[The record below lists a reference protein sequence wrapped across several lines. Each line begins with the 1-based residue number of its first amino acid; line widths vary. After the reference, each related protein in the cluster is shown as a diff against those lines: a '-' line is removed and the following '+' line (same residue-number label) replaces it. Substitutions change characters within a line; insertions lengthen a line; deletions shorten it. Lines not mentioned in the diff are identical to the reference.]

1 MTPDQYRAFR
11 SAAAVIERSTR
22 ACIAVEGADRTDYLQ
37 GLLTNDVAALG
48 PGDGC
53 YAAYLTPQGRM
64 VADMEVFNLGDR
76 ILLDVDRGVK
86 AALVERFDALIFTE
100 DAAVADW
107 SATCVSFGVHGPSA
121 LEVTAA
127 ALGDPEVG
135 AGAGDPPDVRGLEP
149 HRCRS
154 LPADGASVVAART
167 DELGVPGVVIV
178 VDRPRADALRRALAS
193 AGGRCADPAAGEVVR
208 IESGRPR
215 FPDDMD
221 GETIPLEAGI
231 EQRAISFT
239 KGCYVGQ
246 EVVIRILHRG
256 EGRVARKLVGLT
268 IEGAG
273 DGAGPDAS
281 APARGASLR
290 HGGGRVGR
298 VTSAAASPALG
309 RAVALG
315 YLPRELTGP
324 GTRVEVDGPG
334 GKLDGVVT
342 PTPFVPPPPIRT
354 PGA

>member
-1 MTPDQYRAFR
+1 MTPDEYRAFR

-76 ILLDVDRGVK
+76 MLLDVDRSVK

-135 AGAGDPPDVRGLEP
+135 AGGVPPDVRGLEP

-154 LPADGASVVAART
+154 LPADGASIVAART

-178 VDRPRADALRRALAS
+178 VDRPRADALRRTLAA
-193 AGGRCADPAAGEVVR
+193 AGGLCADPAAGEIVR

-256 EGRVARKLVGLT
+256 EGRVARKLVGLA
-268 IEGAG
+268 IDGAG
-273 DGAGPDAS
+273 AAGGPDAS
-281 APARGASLR
+281 VPARGASLR
-290 HGGGRVGR
+290 HGGDRVGR

-315 YLPRELTGP
+315 YLPRDLTGP

-334 GKLDGVVT
+334 GRLDGVVT
-342 PTPFVPPPPIRT
+342 PTPFVLPPPVRT
-354 PGA
+354 AGA